1 VSAVT
6 ARRDTSHDLADVHLR
21 SNEAVTDEVDTTLA
35 VIEGAIPVGLRGVL
49 VRNGP
54 GRLEL
59 YGQRYAHPFDGD
71 GHLNRFEFTGSDRGS
86 DRGSDPGSD
95 PASTPRVLYR
105 NRYVRTREFLAEE
118 SARKILFRNFG
129 TNIPGGFHKNLLRMR
144 FKNAANTSV
153 VMHGGRLHAL
163 WEGGLPHRIDPRT
176 LDTLARDDLGGALRN
191 DRSLLERWMTPE
203 LPYSAHPRLD
213 PATGDLYNF
222 GVVAGREPALML
234 YRQDPRGACVQRERL
249 VLPAMGF
256 MHDFTLTA
264 NHRIFF
270 LTPTAF
276 DLPQFLLGLHP
287 PADTL
292 RSRPGPTQIL
302 VLPRRGTQV
311 RGFHADPC
319 FIFHFTNAFE
329 DGHHLVIDAARMD
342 RFPSADIINRAIQ
355 RPAEQSLKPRLT
367 RFILDTHSGRIEQ
380 RQLTEYS
387 GELATI
393 NPAHWTRPHRYSWSI
408 ASPLERR
415 APFGTG
421 ILKVDAETQSSTF
434 RDFDPNLTGEPIFV
448 PRPDSRAED
457 DGWLL
462 SMGYDAEHHTGELL
476 VLDAA
481 DLHTVCRLR
490 MPHHSP
496 LGFHGTWIPAN

>member
-1 VSAVT
+1 MSAVT

-71 GHLNRFEFTGSDRGS
+71 GHLNRFEFTGSDPGS
-86 DRGSDPGSD
+86 DRGSD

-234 YRQDPRGACVQRERL
+234 YRQDPGGACVQRERL

>member
-1 VSAVT
+1 MSAVT
-6 ARRDTSHDLADVHLR
+6 ARQGPTLDLAEAHLR
-21 SNEAVTDEVDTTLA
+21 SNEAVTDEVDTTLP
-35 VIEGAIPVGLRGVL
+35 VIAGTLPPGLRGVL

-59 YGQRYAHPFDGD
+59 YGQRYGHAFDGD
-71 GHLNRFEFTGSDRGS
+71 GHLNRFEFTDAGV
-86 DRGSDPGSD
+86 
-95 PASTPRVLYR
+95 AYR

-129 TNIPGGFHKNLLRMR
+129 TNIPGGFHKNLLRLR

-153 VMHGGRLHAL
+153 VMHAGRLHAL
-163 WEGGLPHRIDPRT
+163 WEGGLPHRIDPRS

-191 DRSLLERWMTPE
+191 DHSALARWMTPE

-213 PATGDLYNF
+213 PDTGDLFNF

-234 YRQDPRGACVQRERL
+234 YRLDATGACVQRERL

-264 NHRIFF
+264 HHRIFF

-276 DLPQFLLGLHP
+276 DLRQFLLGLTP

-311 RGFHADPC
+311 RGFQADPC
-319 FIFHFTNAFE
+319 FVFHFTNAFE
-329 DGHHLVIDAARMD
+329 DGPHIHIDAARMD
-342 RFPSADIINRAIQ
+342 QYPATGFGTRGSRADELPS
-355 RPAEQSLKPRLT
+355 PCLT
-367 RFILDTHSGRIEQ
+367 RFILDTRGGRVEQ
-380 RQLTEYS
+380 RPLS
-387 GELATI
+387 DHPGELATI
-393 NPAHWTRPHRYSWSI
+393 NPAHWTRPHRYSWSV
-408 ASPLERR
+408 ASPRARR
-415 APFGTG
+415 TAFSTG
-421 ILKVDAETQSSTF
+421 LLKVDADTRSSLF
-434 RDFDPNLTGEPIFV
+434 RDLAPNLTGEPIFV
-448 PRPDSRAED
+448 PRPHSRAED

-462 SMGYDAEHHTGELL
+462 SMGYDPEHHTGELT

-481 DLHTVCRLR
+481 DLSTVCRLR

-496 LGFHGTWIPAN
+496 LGFHGTWIPA

>member
-1 VSAVT
+1 MSAVT
-6 ARRDTSHDLADVHLR
+6 ARESTPLDLAEVYLR
-21 SNEAVTDEVDTTLA
+21 SNESVTEEVDTMLA
-35 VIEGAIPVGLRGVL
+35 TVEGALPPDLRGVL

-54 GRLEL
+54 GRMEL
-59 YGQRYAHPFDGD
+59 YGQRYGHPFDGD
-71 GHLNRFEFTGSDRGS
+71 GHLNRFEFSDLGV
-86 DRGSDPGSD
+86 
-95 PASTPRVLYR
+95 AYR

-118 SARKILFRNFG
+118 SARQILFRNFG

-153 VMHGGRLHAL
+153 VMHAGRLHAL
-163 WEGGLPHRIDPRT
+163 WEGGLPHRIDPRS

-213 PATGDLYNF
+213 PDSGELYNF

-234 YRQDPRGACVQRERL
+234 YRLDTRGACVQRERL

-256 MHDFTLTA
+256 LHDFTLTA

-276 DLPQFLLGLHP
+276 DLPQFLLGLQP

-329 DGHHLVIDAARMD
+329 DGHHIVIEAARMD
-342 RFPSADIINRAIQ
+342 RFPSASPIGRSRGQ
-355 RPAEQSLKPRLT
+355 VRPARPEDEPNPRLT
-367 RFILDTHSGRIEQ
+367 RFILDTRSGRVEE
-380 RQLTEYS
+380 RRLTDHP

-393 NPAHWTRPHRYSWSI
+393 NPAHWTRPHRYSWAV
-408 ASPLERR
+408 ASALERR
-415 APFGTG
+415 APFSTG
-421 ILKVDAETQSSTF
+421 LLKVDAQTRSSRF
-434 RDFDPNLTGEPIFV
+434 RDFDPHLSGEPIFV
-448 PRPDSRAED
+448 PRPHSTAED
-457 DGWLL
+457 DGWIL
-462 SMGYDAEHHTGELL
+462 SMGYDPEHHTGELL

-481 DLHTVCRLR
+481 DLRTLCRLR

>member
-1 VSAVT
+1 MSAAGAPENT
-6 ARRDTSHDLADVHLR
+6 PLDLAEVYLR
-21 SNEAVTDEVDTTLA
+21 SNEPVTDEVDTTLP
-35 VIEGAIPVGLRGVL
+35 VVEGALPPELRGVL

-54 GRLEL
+54 GRMEIH
-59 YGQRYAHPFDGD
+59 GQRYGHPFDGD
-71 GHLNRFEFTGSDRGS
+71 GHLNRFEFSPLGV
-86 DRGSDPGSD
+86 
-95 PASTPRVLYR
+95 AYR

-129 TNIPGGFHKNLLRMR
+129 TNIPGGFHKNLLRLR

-153 VMHGGRLHAL
+153 VMHAGRLHAL
-163 WEGGLPHRIDPRT
+163 WEGGLPHRIDPRS

-203 LPYSAHPRLD
+203 LPYSAHPRKD
-213 PATGDLYNF
+213 PDTGDLYNF
-222 GVVAGREPALML
+222 GVVAGRQPALML
-234 YRQDPRGACVQRERL
+234 YRLDGAGACVQRERL

-264 NHRIFF
+264 HHRVFF

-276 DLPQFLLGLHP
+276 DLPQFLLGLRP

-292 RSRPGPTQIL
+292 HTRPGPTQIL

-311 RGFHADPC
+311 RSFTARPC

-329 DGHHLVIDAARMD
+329 DGPHIIVDAARMD
-342 RFPSADIINRAIQ
+342 RLPRVGVVSKQLQGKPEELPN
-355 RPAEQSLKPRLT
+355 PRLT
-367 RFILDTHSGRIEQ
+367 RFILDTRNNRSGRVEE
-380 RQLTEYS
+380 RQLS
-387 GELATI
+387 DHGGELATI

-408 ASPLERR
+408 GSPLQRR
-415 APFGTG
+415 APFSTG
-421 ILKVDAETQSSTF
+421 LLKVDAETRSSLF
-434 RDFDPNLTGEPIFV
+434 RDFDPHLTGEPIFV
-448 PRPDSRAED
+448 PRPHSRAED

-462 SMGYDAEHHTGELL
+462 AMGYDPHHHTGELL

-481 DLHTVCRLR
+481 DLRTICRLR

-496 LGFHGTWIPAN
+496 LGFHGTWIPA